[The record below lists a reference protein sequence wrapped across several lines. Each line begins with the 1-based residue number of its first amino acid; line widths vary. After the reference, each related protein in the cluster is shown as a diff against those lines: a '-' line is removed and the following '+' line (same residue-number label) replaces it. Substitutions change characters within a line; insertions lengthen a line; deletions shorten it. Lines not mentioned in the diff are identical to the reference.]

1 MRLLLDTNIFLEI
14 LLGQE
19 RAEEAKELL
28 SRIDQHEFFVTDYT
42 VHSVGVLL
50 FRQGQPETFRQF
62 VNDVLVRAGMTIVSL
77 QVTELGA
84 LAEVSRRFRLDFDDA
99 YQYVAAESYALDLVS
114 FDADFDCTDRGRKTP
129 SQILS
134 LTLP

>member
-19 RAEEAKELL
+19 RAEEAKALL
-28 SRIDQHEFFVTDYT
+28 SRTGQHEFFVTDYA

-50 FRQGQPETFRQF
+50 FRQGLVETFRQF
-62 VNDVLVRAGMTIVSL
+62 VSDLIRAGVTMLSL
-77 QVTELGA
+77 RVEELEA
-84 LAEVSRRFRLDFDDA
+84 LAEIAQQFRLDFDDA
-99 YQYVAAESYALDLVS
+99 YQYMAAKNDVLEIVS
-114 FDADFDCTDRGRKTP
+114 FDADFDRTDRGRKTP

-134 LTLP
+134 FPTP

>member
-114 FDADFDCTDRGRKTP
+114 FDADFDRTDRGRKTP